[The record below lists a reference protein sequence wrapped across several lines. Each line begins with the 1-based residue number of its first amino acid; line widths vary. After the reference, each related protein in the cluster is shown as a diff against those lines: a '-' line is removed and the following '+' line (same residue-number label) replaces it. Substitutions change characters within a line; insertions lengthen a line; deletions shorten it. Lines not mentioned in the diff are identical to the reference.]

1 MVYAMKEICRHGQP
15 DKGKKSKN
23 AYTDVVKRKICG
35 MVGGKKNLQF
45 LLGLGG
51 ILYSWR
57 QMGDALGKGAGYLI
71 SFRFSID
78 DNQ

>member
-15 DKGKKSKN
+15 DKGEKSKN
-23 AYTDVVKRKICG
+23 AYTDVVKRK
-35 MVGGKKNLQF
+35 MWDGGWKKNLQF

-51 ILYSWR
+51 ILQSWR

>member
-35 MVGGKKNLQF
+35 MVGGKKKSSVSSWAWRHF
-45 LLGLGG
+45 TLLETNG
-51 ILYSWR
+51 
-57 QMGDALGKGAGYLI
+57 
-71 SFRFSID
+71 
-78 DNQ
+78 